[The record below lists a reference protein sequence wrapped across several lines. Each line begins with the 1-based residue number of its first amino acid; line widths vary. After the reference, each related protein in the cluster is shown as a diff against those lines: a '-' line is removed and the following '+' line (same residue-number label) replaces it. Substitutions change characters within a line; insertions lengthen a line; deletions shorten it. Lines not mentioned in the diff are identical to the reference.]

1 MMLTVCIVDDHIII
15 RKHLSHIIQQ
25 HYVDVKILEFENG
38 LHLIQ
43 QFPKQQ
49 PSIVLM
55 DISMP
60 KMNGYDA
67 SQWLLQHHPS
77 VPILVVSDITDR
89 DAICMMRYLGVKGFL
104 AKAEAIQHLIIAM
117 EQTMQQ
123 KIYYHIGSNFKI
135 TNAQFTIK
143 EQTIEKKLV
152 LLTDKEKEILQLIC
166 TNKSIEAIAQ
176 TASISIRTYEKH
188 KQNISEKLDIKTREG
203 LMLYA
208 LTSGLVALQ
217 LATANSI

>member
-1 MMLTVCIVDDHIII
+1 MMLTVCIVNDHIIV
-15 RKHLSHIIQQ
+15 RKHLVHIVQQ
-25 HYVDVKILEFENG
+25 HYIDVKILEFENG

-43 QFPKQQ
+43 HFPKQQ

-67 SQWLLQHHPS
+67 SQWLLQHHPF

-89 DAICMMRYLGVKGFL
+89 DAIYMMRYLGVKGFL
-104 AKAEAIQHLIIAM
+104 AKAEAIQYLIIAM
-117 EQTMQQ
+117 EEVMQQ
-123 KIYYHIGSNFKI
+123 NIYYQIGSNFKI
-135 TNAQFTIK
+135 THARLSIK

-166 TNKSIEAIAQ
+166 TNKSIDAIAQ
-176 TASISIRTYEKH
+176 TACISIRTYEKH

-208 LTSGLVALQ
+208 IKSGLVAVSL
-217 LATANSI
+217 